1 MPVTLEPPP
10 PPAGRRHTV
19 ADLLAM
25 ADDGIERWIVNG
37 QIEEVGVTQR
47 NKHHARIE
55 CRVGG
60 LIDAWVATQP
70 APRGAVYSG
79 EVGVILRKDP
89 ELSVGIDVAY
99 LTAEQV
105 AANDTDDDTT
115 LLVGPPALAVEILS
129 PNDTQKD
136 TVRKLKWYREVGV
149 AMVWVIDP
157 DLKTVAVHRPGQK
170 PVVHNEDADL
180 DGDTVLPGFRVSVAR
195 LFAH

>member
-1 MPVTLEPPP
+1 MPATLEPPP
-10 PPAGRRHTV
+10 PTAGRRHTA

-37 QIEEVGVTQR
+37 QIEVVGVTQR
-47 NKHHARIE
+47 DKHHTRLE
-55 CRVGG
+55 SRVAMILGIW
-60 LIDAWVATQP
+60 LDAQP
-70 APRGAVYSG
+70 EPRGAVYSG
-79 EVGVILRKDP
+79 EVGVVLRADP

-99 LTAEQV
+99 LTAEQ
-105 AANDTDDDTT
+105 AANGSDEETT

-149 AMVWVIDP
+149 AMVRVIDP
-157 DLKTVAVHRPGQK
+157 DLKTVAVHQPGQK

-180 DGDTVLPGFRVSVAR
+180 DGADVLPGFRVPVAK

>member
-1 MPVTLEPPP
+1 MPVTLEPPAP
-10 PPAGRRHTV
+10 PTGRYTV

-25 ADDGIERWIVNG
+25 ADDGIERWVVNG
-37 QIEEVGVTQR
+37 EIEEVGVTQR
-47 NKHHARIE
+47 NKHHSRIE

-60 LIDAWVATQP
+60 LIDAWVAAQP
-70 APRGAVYSG
+70 EPRGAVYSG
-79 EVGVILRKDP
+79 EVGVVLRADP

-105 AANDTDDDTT
+105 AANESDDETT
-115 LLVGPPALAVEILS
+115 LLVGPPTLAVEILS

-157 DLKTVAVHRPGQK
+157 DLKTVAVHRPGHK

-180 DGDTVLPGFRVSVAR
+180 DGADVLPGFRVPVAK
-195 LFAH
+195 LFAR

>member
-10 PPAGRRHTV
+10 PPTGRRHTV

-25 ADDGIERWIVNG
+25 ADDGIERWIVDG

-47 NKHHARIE
+47 NKRHARLE
-55 CRVGG
+55 SRVALLLGTW
-60 LIDAWVATQP
+60 LDAQP
-70 APRGAVYSG
+70 EPRGAVYTG

-89 ELSVGIDVAY
+89 ELSVGIDVVY
-99 LTAEQV
+99 LSAEQV

-170 PVVHNEDADL
+170 PVVHNEDAEL
-180 DGDTVLPGFRVSVAR
+180 DGADVLPGFRSPVAR
-195 LFAH
+195 LFAR